1 MMKRAVAVVLVFL
14 FTVLA
19 THAIAAEK
27 MLSEVSAKSKAV
39 KILMGDP
46 YGKNKKEVEK
56 HIKSVK
62 LLKNG
67 TEDCGGIK
75 TPVYEIHVVVPV
87 ADIKNQDTPLDGKL
101 YIDAKNGNLQCAGL
115 PYLD

>member
-1 MMKRAVAVVLVFL
+1 MVRYFILFSVLL
-14 FTVLA
+14 LT
-19 THAIAAEK
+19 THAVAAEK
-27 MLSEVSAKSKAV
+27 MLTEVSAKSKAV
-39 KILMGDP
+39 NILMGDP
-46 YGKNKKEVEK
+46 YGTNKKEVEK

-87 ADIKNQDTPLDGKL
+87 TDMKNQDTPIDGKL
-101 YIDAKNGNLQCAGL
+101 YLDAKKGEMKCAGL
-115 PYLD
+115 PFLD